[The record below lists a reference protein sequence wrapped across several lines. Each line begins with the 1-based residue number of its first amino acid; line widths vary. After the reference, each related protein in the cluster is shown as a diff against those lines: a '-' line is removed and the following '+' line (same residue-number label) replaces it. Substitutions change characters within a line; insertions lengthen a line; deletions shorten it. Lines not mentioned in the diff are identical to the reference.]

1 MMLNIFFLKIMR
13 EMKSTILNKLLSH
26 NYSKLGLERRAR
38 NTLSSQWMQMTVQ
51 ITINVIF
58 LQNSKK
64 LLDLHQMK
72 NINYMKNQRSNAKES
87 NSILTTLLNSP
98 TSSYKM
104 ILIINIAAQKITTAT
119 MLVTSSE
126 SQSLDPFEFLYSIPF
141 SPIQATLFQNKIEKD
156 Y

>member
-1 MMLNIFFLKIMR
+1 
-13 EMKSTILNKLLSH
+13 
-26 NYSKLGLERRAR
+26 
-38 NTLSSQWMQMTVQ
+38 
-51 ITINVIF
+51 
-58 LQNSKK
+58 
-64 LLDLHQMK
+64 MK

-126 SQSLDPFEFLYSIPF
+126 S
-141 SPIQATLFQNKIEKD
+141 
-156 Y
+156 